1 MSETKFIDLM
11 KMIQERMKLP
21 KTYLG
26 KTLTSEELLTL
37 STLSMSIHDTIDP
50 DSIVDALKGF
60 EKKKIPF
67 DNIPY
72 IGYAISFGFDR
83 TVYENPAL
91 SKDQLI
97 YILYGD
103 LLGVDVSIY
112 ANEKFTSFQML
123 ELLSGLVS
131 GIDVRSYADPAF
143 SVSQMREI
151 QNAIEDGFE
160 IMDYVGVD
168 SYAEE
173 IHTIHSLLK
182 IGRDKNIDV
191 VKYLDMPFNWRQLR
205 EIKEGLLDDLD
216 VSIYADPKYSEAQM
230 EALYDGL
237 NAGVD
242 VSIYADPKF
251 DASTMNT
258 ICALLSRYHYLSI
271 PSSKEFSMEEIVEWV
286 DCKVFFNVDIRD
298 YLGKGFDHYQL
309 FMIGKGL
316 SKGLDVSIYADPKFT
331 GEQMNSILDGLREG
345 IDVSV
350 YANPKYSYRKMDL
363 IKLFLI
369 NNIPVDFDKIPDN
382 LRKDILRYM
391 IKFIRYGVNPEK
403 YLSYKIG
410 QLFEITKGIKEGLD
424 ISQFDDIS
432 LDKDQMRKIRQKLY
446 NEKMSKHQ
454 AI

>member
-1 MSETKFIDLM
+1 MSETKFIDMM
-11 KMIQERMKLP
+11 KAIQERMKLP

-26 KTLTSEELLTL
+26 KSLTSEELSAL
-37 STLSMSIHDTIDP
+37 SIFSVSLYDTIDP
-50 DSIVDALKGF
+50 DIIVDALKGF

-67 DNIPY
+67 DNILY
-72 IGYAISFGFDR
+72 VGYAISFGFDR

-103 LLGVDVSIY
+103 LLGVDVSVY
-112 ANEKFTSFQML
+112 ANEKFTSFQMI

-160 IMDYVGVD
+160 IMDYVGVN
-168 SYAEE
+168 SCVEE

-182 IGRDKNIDV
+182 IGRDKNVDV
-191 VKYLDMPFNWRQLR
+191 VKYLNMPFNWRQLR

-237 NAGVD
+237 NSGV
-242 VSIYADPKF
+242 
-251 DASTMNT
+251 
-258 ICALLSRYHYLSI
+258 
-271 PSSKEFSMEEIVEWV
+271 
-286 DCKVFFNVDIRD
+286 
-298 YLGKGFDHYQL
+298 
-309 FMIGKGL
+309 
-316 SKGLDVSIYADPKFT
+316 DVSIYADPKFT
-331 GEQMNSILDGLREG
+331 GEQMNSILNGLREG
-345 IDVSV
+345 VDVSV

-369 NNIPVDFDKIPDN
+369 KNIPVDFDKIPDN

-410 QLFEITKGIKEGLD
+410 QLVEITKGIKEGLD
-424 ISQFDDIS
+424 ISQFDDIL
-432 LDKDQMRKIRQKLY
+432 LDKDQMKKIRQKLY